1 VSDRGPGL
9 VLILL
14 GVGLVVVGLLMW
26 SGWLSWLGRLPG
38 DIRWE
43 TGRTRVYIPVVS
55 MIVVSIILSVL
66 AWIFRQR

>member
-1 VSDRGPGL
+1 M
-9 VLILL
+9 LILL

-43 TGRTRVYIPVVS
+43 TGRTRVYIPVVT

>member
-1 VSDRGPGL
+1 MSDRGPGL

-55 MIVVSIILSVL
+55 MMKNGFPPACCAI
-66 AWIFRQR
+66 R

>member
-1 VSDRGPGL
+1 MSDRSPGL

-43 TGRTRVYIPVVS
+43 TGRTRVYIPVVT